1 MILAKRLSRSARE
14 DNLVAPW
21 RDSILILATLGFFFS
36 QLLPADPPQ
45 SDQIAS
51 VQDPE
56 EYAVYSSLLSA
67 KYVTKNVQRLV
78 IDDYTPS
85 PKRAP
90 FIGFIGGMIFV
101 GDKHPEVQPETAKD
115 FDAKNKNSFALEK
128 KFDLRFPYV
137 LASERELREIFHRD
151 TKGYISEGSW
161 RRFYEKYPGAQGIM
175 SLSRVGFNTTKDEAL
190 VYVANQSG
198 LLGGSGSFLV
208 LSKRNGRWEI
218 QKEAML

>member
-1 MILAKRLSRSARE
+1 MCRRGRIPVRRPGRLLRQRSVVAVLAVCRMILARRLCRSARG

-21 RDSILILATLGFFFS
+21 RDAILVLATLGLFS
-36 QLLPADPPQ
+36 SQFLPADPPQ

-51 VQDPE
+51 VQDPD

-67 KYVTKNVQRLV
+67 KYATKNVQRLL

-90 FIGFIGGMIFV
+90 FIGFIGGMTFT
-101 GDKHPEVQPETAKD
+101 GDKRPEVQPETAKD

-128 KFDLRFPYV
+128 KFSLRLPYV
-137 LASERELREIFHRD
+137 LVSESNLREIFRPD
-151 TKGYISEGSW
+151 TKGYISEGPW

-175 SLSRVGFNTTKDEAL
+175 SLSRVGFN
-190 VYVANQSG
+190 
-198 LLGGSGSFLV
+198 
-208 LSKRNGRWEI
+208 
-218 QKEAML
+218 